1 MSLKQAIKNR
11 EKEIVVKGNHID
23 VATAFSLFDKEH
35 NYEYVKDVGTCEFL
49 YRLKQPEGR

>member
-1 MSLKQAIKNR
+1 MDLKRAIKNK
-11 EKEIVVKGNHID
+11 EKEIIVKGKHID

-49 YRLKQPEGR
+49 YRLKQ